1 MFRRQP
7 EARDEWH
14 ADSPAYCADR
24 QMDILSEA
32 AKMLRPGGV
41 MVYSTCTFNDTEN
54 EGVLKRFLLAHP
66 EFSMEPFALSGLPEA
81 PNGWLH
87 LYPHEM
93 RGEGHFVSR
102 LRKSADAPAPPC
114 ARRLAQEG
122 VPVARRARLHRLAR
136 QLLPRQGR

>member
-1 MFRRQP
+1 
-7 EARDEWH
+7 
-14 ADSPAYCADR
+14 
-24 QMDILSEA
+24 MDILSEA
-32 AKMLRPGGV
+32 AKMLRPDGV

-54 EGVLKRFLLAHP
+54 EGVLKRFLQAHP

-102 LRKSADAPAPPC
+102 LRKSADAPAPQAEMPHMRP
-114 ARRLAQEG
+114 ARPAKTAGKNAKAPAPPVLPDVFAKGCEPERL
-122 VPVARRARLHRLAR
+122 
-136 QLLPRQGR
+136 LLSG